1 VELPRLN
8 NVTARSRRFITVAAL
23 VLMVVAV
30 IVLSLTK

>member
-1 VELPRLN
+1 M
-8 NVTARSRRFITVAAL
+8 TARSRRFITVAAL